1 MAFLMMDL
9 QIGGLNVINKKKYEE
24 NFMLSDRDDTV
35 SEDNDSVGVD
45 CYCPNCGAL
54 YSIVEHKRII
64 L

>member
-1 MAFLMMDL
+1 
-9 QIGGLNVINKKKYEE
+9 
-24 NFMLSDRDDTV
+24 MLSDRDDTV